1 MDLWFQ
7 NWTVNT
13 GQWTN
18 LSVTM
23 QSITVLV
30 HKLWQKQKTWSHSI
44 QVSSIKMNKKFQ
56 LALEDDIDRMGKIL
70 VKSKSSVGI
79 FNSKYLKLLESKNL
93 RKKSLNHPA
102 SSPVTIG
109 RGWNSI
115 QIKITSQKY

>member
-1 MDLWFQ
+1 MHLWFQ

-18 LSVTM
+18 LSMTM

-44 QVSSIKMNKKFQ
+44 QVSSIKMNKNFQ
-56 LALEDDIDRMGKIL
+56 LALEDDIDRMGKFL

-79 FNSKYLKLLESKNL
+79 FNSKYLKLLESKN
-93 RKKSLNHPA
+93 
-102 SSPVTIG
+102 
-109 RGWNSI
+109 
-115 QIKITSQKY
+115 